1 MGRLSDVTVPSV
13 MQVMPSSSCGDST
26 NRSFP
31 RSDSTI
37 DPSGSLNQFTSCV
50 WYFCSLAHR
59 STISTFRIQLS
70 GQSDADSAFMGSSNS
85 SPSSSFCL
93 AFGTLVMSM
102 PSSDGAVQMDAR
114 PVMPTQS
121 ISVSR
126 SLPG

>member
-1 MGRLSDVTVPSV
+1 MGRLSDVIVPSV

-26 NRSFP
+26 NRSCP
-31 RSDSTI
+31 SSDSTI
-37 DPSGSLNQFTSCV
+37 DPSGSLNQFTSWV

-70 GQSDADSAFMGSSNS
+70 GHSEAAFMGSSNS

-93 AFGTLVMSM
+93 AFGTLVMSI

>member
-1 MGRLSDVTVPSV
+1 MGRLSEVISPSV
-13 MQVMPSSSCGDST
+13 IRVMPSSSCGNST
-26 NRSFP
+26 SRSCP
-31 RSDSTI
+31 SRDSTI
-37 DPSGSLNQFTSCV
+37 DPSGSLNQFTSWV

-70 GQSDADSAFMGSSNS
+70 GQSEAATAFMGSSNS

-93 AFGTLVMSM
+93 AFGTLARSM
-102 PSSDGAVQMDAR
+102 PSSDGAVQRDAF

-121 ISVSR
+121 ISFSR